1 MPPFI
6 LLYTMN
12 IDLPYITVLYMVVIS
27 IPVTKHMDTLNVKTK
42 LYP

>member
-1 MPPFI
+1 MPP

-12 IDLPYITVLYMVVIS
+12 IDLLYIIVLYMVVIS
-27 IPVTKHMDTLNVKTK
+27 IPVKKHMDTLNIKTK